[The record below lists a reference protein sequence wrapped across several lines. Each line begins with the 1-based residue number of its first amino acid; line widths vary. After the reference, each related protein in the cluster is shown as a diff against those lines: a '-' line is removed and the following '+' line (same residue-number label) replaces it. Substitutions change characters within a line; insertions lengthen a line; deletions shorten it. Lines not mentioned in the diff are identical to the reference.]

1 LKTKIAF
8 ESKQTEEVM
17 AEKKAEFVVTDRR
30 RFGTEGEPRPDAQV
44 AEEDKPAA
52 PPKSNQAGPAPTNAS
67 APAKPPVAA
76 PPAQQAGQAGQSIAG
91 EAAPEH
97 EEEMAAPPTAEEQR
111 EQDEAYKASGKKID
125 DMIAAAGKSPQG
137 GPMEMNFERVIE
149 SFYMS
154 ALIQMGA
161 IRQDNEP
168 HRVDIIGARQTI
180 DSLTVMQEKTKGNL
194 TDREKTLLQN
204 VLFELRM
211 AFIEITNAVAASATK
226 PGAMPPGTMPPGA
239 VPPGDKK

>member
-1 LKTKIAF
+1 
-8 ESKQTEEVM
+8 M

-44 AEEDKPAA
+44 AEEEKSAKPTATQATPPAA
-52 PPKSNQAGPAPTNAS
+52 KQPAPPPLAAQANQG
-67 APAKPPVAA
+67 APTQ
-76 PPAQQAGQAGQSIAG
+76 AQPESP
-91 EAAPEH
+91 ETEH
-97 EEEMAAPPTAEEQR
+97 EEEMAPPPTAEEQHA
-111 EQDEAYKASGKKID
+111 QNEAYKASGKKID
-125 DMIAAAGKSPQG
+125 DMISAAGKTPQG

-168 HRVDIIGARQTI
+168 PRVDIIGARQTI
-180 DSLTVMQEKTKGNL
+180 DSLAILQEKTKGNL

-211 AFIEITNAVAASATK
+211 AFIEITNAVATSATK
-226 PGAMPPGTMPPGA
+226 PGAVPPGA
-239 VPPGDKK
+239 VPPLDKK

>member
-1 LKTKIAF
+1 
-8 ESKQTEEVM
+8 M
-17 AEKKAEFVVTDRR
+17 AEKKSEFVVTDRR

-44 AEEDKPAA
+44 AEEEKQSTKPAA
-52 PPKSNQAGPAPTNAS
+52 QAPPPA
-67 APAKPPVAA
+67 AKTTA
-76 PPAQQAGQAGQSIAG
+76 PPAPPQVSQSAPTQAQSG
-91 EAAPEH
+91 PPETAQD
-97 EEEMAAPPTAEEQR
+97 EEMSPPPTAEEEHAQS
-111 EQDEAYKASGKKID
+111 EAYKASGKKID
-125 DMIAAAGKSPQG
+125 DMISAAGKAPQG

-168 HRVDIIGARQTI
+168 PRVDIIGARQTI
-180 DSLTVMQEKTKGNL
+180 DSLAVLQEKTKGNL

-211 AFIEITNAVAASATK
+211 AFIEITNAVATSATK
-226 PGAMPPGTMPPGA
+226 PGAVPPGA
-239 VPPGDKK
+239 MPPLDKK

>member
-1 LKTKIAF
+1 
-8 ESKQTEEVM
+8 M

-44 AEEDKPAA
+44 AEEEKPAA
-52 PPKSNQAGPAPTNAS
+52 PTAAQAPPP
-67 APAKPPVAA
+67 PAKAPVPPQAA
-76 PPAQQAGQAGQSIAG
+76 QPSQSAQTHAQPGSP
-91 EAAPEH
+91 EAEQ

-125 DMIAAAGKSPQG
+125 EMISAAGKSPQG
-137 GPMEMNFERVIE
+137 GPLEMNFERVIE

-161 IRQDNEP
+161 IRQDNEQP
-168 HRVDIIGARQTI
+168 RIDIIGARQTI
-180 DSLTVMQEKTKGNL
+180 DSLTVLQEKTKGNL
-194 TDREKTLLQN
+194 TDREKTLMQN

-211 AFIEITNAVAASATK
+211 AFIEITNAVAASATRPGAVP
-226 PGAMPPGTMPPGA
+226 PGAMPPGGA
-239 VPPGDKK
+239 PLGDKK

>member
-1 LKTKIAF
+1 
-8 ESKQTEEVM
+8 M
-17 AEKKAEFVVTDRR
+17 AEKKTEFVVTDRR

-44 AEEDKPAA
+44 AEEEKP
-52 PPKSNQAGPAPTNAS
+52 S
-67 APAKPPVAA
+67 A
-76 PPAQQAGQAGQSIAG
+76 PPAAQGPPP
-91 EAAPEH
+91 AAKQPAPPPSAAQPSQGTQTQVQPGSPETEQ
-97 EEEMAAPPTAEEQR
+97 EEEMSPPPTAEEQR
-111 EQDEAYKASGKKID
+111 AQSEAYKASGKKID
-125 DMIAAAGKSPQG
+125 DMISAAGKTPQG

-168 HRVDIIGARQTI
+168 PRVDIIGARQTI
-180 DSLTVMQEKTKGNL
+180 DSLAILQEKTKGNL

-211 AFIEITNAVAASATK
+211 AFIEITNAVATSATK
-226 PGAMPPGTMPPGA
+226 PGAVPPGA
-239 VPPGDKK
+239 MPPLDKK

>member
-1 LKTKIAF
+1 
-8 ESKQTEEVM
+8 M
-17 AEKKAEFVVTDRR
+17 AEKKSEFVVTDRR

-44 AEEDKPAA
+44 AEEEKQSTKPAA
-52 PPKSNQAGPAPTNAS
+52 QAPPPA
-67 APAKPPVAA
+67 AKTTA
-76 PPAQQAGQAGQSIAG
+76 PPAPPQVSQSAPTQAQSG
-91 EAAPEH
+91 PPETAQD
-97 EEEMAAPPTAEEQR
+97 EEMSPPPTAEEEHAQS
-111 EQDEAYKASGKKID
+111 EAYKASGKKID
-125 DMIAAAGKSPQG
+125 DMISAAGKAPQG

-168 HRVDIIGARQTI
+168 PRVDIIGARQTI
-180 DSLTVMQEKTKGNL
+180 DSLAVLQEKTKGNL

-211 AFIEITNAVAASATK
+211 AFIEITNAVATSATK
-226 PGAMPPGTMPPGA
+226 PGAVPPGA
-239 VPPGDKK
+239 MPPPLDKK

>member
-1 LKTKIAF
+1 
-8 ESKQTEEVM
+8 M

-44 AEEDKPAA
+44 AEEEKPATPPPTPPAAKQPVPPPSAA
-52 PPKSNQAGPAPTNAS
+52 PPSQGTQTQVQPRS
-67 APAKPPVAA
+67 
-76 PPAQQAGQAGQSIAG
+76 
-91 EAAPEH
+91 PETEQ
-97 EEEMAAPPTAEEQR
+97 EEEMSPPPTAEEQH
-111 EQDEAYKASGKKID
+111 QQSEAYKESGKKID
-125 DMIAAAGKSPQG
+125 DMIAAAGKTPQG
-137 GPMEMNFERVIE
+137 GPLEMSFERVIE

-168 HRVDIIGARQTI
+168 PRVDIIGARQTI
-180 DSLTVMQEKTKGNL
+180 DSLNVLQEKTKGNL

-211 AFIEITNAVAASATK
+211 AFIEITNAVATSAIK
-226 PGAMPPGTMPPGA
+226 PGA
-239 VPPGDKK
+239 VPPGATPPGVKK

>member
-1 LKTKIAF
+1 
-8 ESKQTEEVM
+8 M

-44 AEEDKPAA
+44 AEEEKPATKA
-52 PPKSNQAGPAPTNAS
+52 TPPLAQQ
-67 APAKPPVAA
+67 AA
-76 PPAQQAGQAGQSIAG
+76 PPASAQPNPGAQTQAQPGSPQTEQ
-91 EAAPEH
+91 
-97 EEEMAAPPTAEEQR
+97 EEEMSPPPTAEEQH
-111 EQDEAYKASGKKID
+111 EQSEAYKASGKKID
-125 DMIAAAGKSPQG
+125 DMISAAGKTPQG
-137 GPMEMNFERVIE
+137 WPMEMSFERVIE

-168 HRVDIIGARQTI
+168 PRVDIIGARQTI
-180 DSLTVMQEKTKGNL
+180 DSLAILQEKTKGNL

-211 AFIEITNAVAASATK
+211 AFIEITNAVATSATK
-226 PGAMPPGTMPPGA
+226 PGAMPPGAMPPI
-239 VPPGDKK
+239 DKK

>member
-1 LKTKIAF
+1 
-8 ESKQTEEVM
+8 M

-44 AEEDKPAA
+44 VEEEKPAPK
-52 PPKSNQAGPAPTNAS
+52 PPAAQATPPLAKPTPPQSAQSNQS
-67 APAKPPVAA
+67 AQIQVPQNQ
-76 PPAQQAGQAGQSIAG
+76 AQPGSP
-91 EAAPEH
+91 EAEH
-97 EEEMAAPPTAEEQR
+97 EEEMSPPPTAEEQH
-111 EQDEAYKASGKKID
+111 EQSEQYKASGKKID
-125 DMIAAAGKSPQG
+125 DMIAAAGKTPQG
-137 GPMEMNFERVIE
+137 GPLEMNFERVVE

-168 HRVDIIGARQTI
+168 PRVDIIGARQTI
-180 DSLTVMQEKTKGNL
+180 DSLAVLQEKTKGNL

-211 AFIEITNAVAASATK
+211 AFVEITNAVATSATK
-226 PGAMPPGTMPPGA
+226 PGAMPPGAMPPGIQ
-239 VPPGDKK
+239 K